1 MTLERRRLEIELLR
15 RQYQQVEHG
24 PDIDW
29 ILFRAF
35 PLTSG
40 WNRESTD
47 LLVLIP
53 PGYPETAPDNFH
65 VQNGLR
71 TESGAVPGNY
81 AEDHWRSSGGRVD
94 RCSVLRTE
102 SGAVPYAE
110 DQDHA
115 EDWSPSPDPHDGDS
129 LLTFMVAVE
138 RRLLEVN

>member
-81 AEDHWRSSGGRVD
+81 AEDQE
-94 RCSVLRTE
+94 VLGE
-102 SGAVPYAE
+102 SWAQFSY
-110 DQDHA
+110 HA

>member
-24 PDIDW
+24 PDLDW

-35 PLTSG
+35 PLPPG
-40 WNRESTD
+40 WDRESVD

-71 TESGAVPGNY
+71 TESGAGPGNY
-81 AEDHWRSSGGRVD
+81 SENQE
-94 RCSVLRTE
+94 VLGE
-102 SGAVPYAE
+102 SWAQFSY
-110 DQDHA
+110 HA
-115 EDWSPSPDPHDGDS
+115 EGWSPSPDPLDGDS

-138 RRLLEVN
+138 RRLLEAD

>member
-1 MTLERRRLEIELLR
+1 MTLERRRREVELLR
-15 RQYQQVEHG
+15 RQYPQIEHG

-35 PLTSG
+35 TLPAG

-53 PGYPETAPDNFH
+53 PGYPETPPDNFY

-71 TESGAVPGNY
+71 TESGAVPGNFG
-81 AEDHWRSSGGRVD
+81 EHQE
-94 RCSVLRTE
+94 VLDK
-102 SGAVPYAE
+102 SWAQFSY
-110 DQDHA
+110 HA
-115 EDWSPSPDPHDGDS
+115 ADWSPGPDPHDGDS

-138 RRLLEVN
+138 RRLLEAN